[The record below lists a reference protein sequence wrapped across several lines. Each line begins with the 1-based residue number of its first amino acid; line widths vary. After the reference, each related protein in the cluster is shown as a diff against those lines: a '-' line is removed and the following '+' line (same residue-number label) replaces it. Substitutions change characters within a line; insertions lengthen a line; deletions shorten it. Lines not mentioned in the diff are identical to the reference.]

1 MTVVKSHAIPCYNV
15 TSLQSAFI
23 DNFELTFHFSTFE
36 SQESYT
42 AASLANQ
49 NLVIRQV
56 SRFTQSSMFLIILV
70 IAMSKSSAAR

>member
-1 MTVVKSHAIPCYNV
+1 MLFRANV